1 MKANYL
7 YQEHY
12 IVEIEMFQEKI
23 YTAELFWILICIAF
37 ILLLLIVL
45 WARSKI
51 RSGKGAVKIA
61 ELDLERKK
69 LELMA
74 KRMLIDELKEN
85 ARIPTDNERTKI
97 DAINL
102 DSSILTK
109 KILHT
114 MEEMD
119 GRAKRLELG
128 TDTAKLL
135 KTLSEIRAQER
146 KLFGK
151 RMD

>member
-1 MKANYL
+1 MDIMAM
-7 YQEHY
+7 EG
-12 IVEIEMFQEKI
+12 IV
-23 YTAELFWILICIAF
+23 TAPLFWILTGIALLALVF
-37 ILLLLIVL
+37 IIISSV
-45 WARSKI
+45 SKI
-51 RSGKGAVKIA
+51 RSRGSTIKMA

-74 KRMLIDELKEN
+74 KRMLIDDLKTS
-85 ARIPTDNERTKI
+85 ARFPTDVEREK
-97 DAINL
+97 L
-102 DSSILTK
+102 DSVILDSVILTK

>member
-1 MKANYL
+1 
-7 YQEHY
+7 
-12 IVEIEMFQEKI
+12 
-23 YTAELFWILICIAF
+23 
-37 ILLLLIVL
+37 
-45 WARSKI
+45 
-51 RSGKGAVKIA
+51 
-61 ELDLERKK
+61 
-69 LELMA
+69 
-74 KRMLIDELKEN
+74 MLIDDLKTS
-85 ARIPTDNERTKI
+85 ARVPTDVERGKI
-97 DAINL
+97 DAISL

-119 GRAKRLELG
+119 GRAQRLELG

>member
-1 MKANYL
+1 MAL
-7 YQEHY
+7 EG
-12 IVEIEMFQEKI
+12 IV
-23 YTAELFWILICIAF
+23 TAPLFWILTGIA
-37 ILLLLIVL
+37 LLALALIIITSV
-45 WARSKI
+45 SKI
-51 RSGKGAVKIA
+51 RSRGSTIKMA

-74 KRMLIDELKEN
+74 KRMMIDDLKTS
-85 ARIPTDNERTKI
+85 ARVPTDGERDKI
-97 DAINL
+97 DAISL

-114 MEEMD
+114 MDEMD

>member
-1 MKANYL
+1 MDIMA
-7 YQEHY
+7 
-12 IVEIEMFQEKI
+12 IESFV
-23 YTAELFWILICIAF
+23 TAPLFWILTAMALFVLGLI
-37 ILLLLIVL
+37 ILASV
-45 WARSKI
+45 SKI
-51 RSGKGAVKIA
+51 RSRSSTIKMA

-74 KRMLIDELKEN
+74 KRMMIDDLKTS
-85 ARIPTDNERTKI
+85 ARVPTDGERLKI
-97 DAINL
+97 DAISL

>member
-1 MKANYL
+1 MAMDS
-7 YQEHY
+7 
-12 IVEIEMFQEKI
+12 IV
-23 YTAELFWILICIAF
+23 TTPLFWILTGLALF
-37 ILLLLIVL
+37 VLVLIIIYSV
-45 WARSKI
+45 SKI
-51 RSGKGAVKIA
+51 RSRSSTIKMA

-74 KRMLIDELKEN
+74 KRMLIDDLKTN
-85 ARIPTDNERTKI
+85 ARIPTDGEREKI
-97 DAINL
+97 DAISL

-119 GRAKRLELG
+119 GRAQRLELG

-135 KTLSEIRAQER
+135 KTLSEIRAQES